1 MATNYFDELEERR
14 KKILGE
20 SYKPISKTAIEKT
33 NESFEERRQRILT
46 QQPEKKPSQVA
57 ATEIKEE
64 KKQSWFDKI
73 KTGVKKAIDTINPK
87 KKISEEAQT
96 KPIAD
101 LQAQTGLD
109 TTGLAI
115 NQKNILDSQIE
126 KLKIEDQKQA
136 VVSAQM
142 TDYGKDRYSPE
153 KQKELRQ
160 QRQEEVKAAT
170 RTELKEGYKEP
181 KAFGQAVESLF
192 QSTVGLASS
201 LGAGSEMIGQMTGSV
216 ILTEAGQKIKLEA
229 DKVIASNPEW
239 NPPED
244 QKWGVDKIARL
255 VAASAPSL
263 LGAVGAGM
271 VAGPVG
277 LFAYGAVMEGGA
289 TYGEAVDAGTEE
301 GKAQIYGSV
310 VGIVNGTI
318 ETIFPNELLSAP
330 AKQAKKK
337 ITKKIVNKV
346 VDGMVAFSK
355 RFVKGGVQEGGEEFL
370 QQLVSNTVATNYDE
384 NRKLWDDLL
393 ESFVG
398 GSLTGGLLQ
407 QFEGRVTYPSTKIDM
422 TPEAARESVE
432 ISDLKDTPAGEA
444 ILKVADEAET
454 KNASVVI
461 DLSGQDGDVVV
472 TPDKNKVG
480 VAIGSKIE
488 PIVSQEE
495 QVTSLE
501 PLKQAET
508 KEVVTSEVK
517 TDSQIETAKQT
528 LINEAKDY
536 KTATEFATDKIF
548 TDSLSGIE
556 KQVLDSYEG
565 ETTAD
570 KLEALYKESKQTK
583 EQPKEVTKV
592 QEAETDIDM
601 DELPAEVQQKAEEDW
616 VDNYAEKYGKMEEE
630 VRVLDRLIKEAR
642 ADERE
647 VLKAKRAEIVKR
659 QGKMEE
665 GFINKYQPKKKV
677 VKKKVEKKKQ
687 KETEKLEKVNYDPEK
702 LELNIYDPNTFGN
715 PDPNKYEVQVR
726 YKGFISDKA
735 KFDTKK
741 QAEDF
746 VANYQFKGMTTNVAG
761 DYMESR
767 FFKETYLANVKVK
780 PKKIES
786 KKKYKTTINI
796 QDKNDLEYLG
806 RILSDDQINDIKKGK
821 MTNWRGTPYE
831 DVAKVNIVSETPKT
845 IEQQLKG
852 KIKEVKLKSD
862 TFYHGTSAENAS
874 KIIKEGF
881 KRGVDLPEETF
892 RGGGYGKMQSSIS
905 FAETPKEASIF
916 STLTKNGEIIEAKLK
931 DNAKVVSVNGIEDA
945 IELEDYIDY
954 LNKQKIDAVY
964 IGGGEKELVVINPK
978 ALTSIKIGREEVTK
992 PKVKVL
998 KQPSKVDPKKVVAV
1012 LDKKQTKQLP
1022 VLQNVKVDNGKMI
1035 ATDLKSYVI
1044 LNTDKKDSGLF
1055 RLVGN
1060 DLVKSPD
1067 PIADFP
1073 DGPDLTKMK
1082 LKAEVLSENLIDVFS
1097 KTKLY
1102 IEKKDDRPTLTGVNI
1117 KIDKGIAS
1125 ITATDGFRLYNQEI
1139 GVKSTEKLDA
1149 IIPAKNLDNLIKLLG
1164 GGKVSI
1170 KADND
1175 FISFTNTTGS
1185 VVVKTLVGDYPNINM
1200 VFNNNYEKTL
1210 VFDKKAFG
1218 DAVKQL
1224 EAIAKLNYNKV
1235 ELSTEGNKLKLKTD
1249 VMIDDK
1255 KTDEKVVTVPIS
1267 KQMKRKVKPGVLEG
1281 ALVMP
1286 VRVGDGDIPNP
1297 EAGTYNYRYLL
1308 DVVKTIE
1315 GKDLYFDY
1323 QPNELQPLHISNK
1336 AEVPRVE
1343 TKKAPSGTGDVG
1355 GYASVESLEQTLS
1368 KIKSVQFPE
1377 LVRLAR
1383 DMTGDV
1389 PALRKL
1395 RRKLGV
1401 FVHPGGLTGMG
1412 EIRLSYSIFNDPVLM
1427 ARVLGHEIGHLN
1439 DYFDDKTLSRGNLA
1453 GRIASLRGYRKNIL
1467 EDPTRG
1473 EVDNRV
1479 LVQELKELTQL
1490 WKPFDDQADPN
1501 FTKYRYSSRELY
1513 ADALSVLFNDP
1524 ALLKQQAPTF
1534 YQAFFDFID
1543 EKPKAKEHL
1552 FKVWDMLNK
1561 DEEALFKQ
1569 RDEDITRSYAKGEEA
1584 FYAKLLEKANRKDN
1598 ILHRVRTLL
1607 DNVNYP
1613 VEFQVNQVVKKG
1625 EKLENKKNPAIELN
1639 ALRYSEGKVKN
1650 FIADN
1655 FQPALDLV
1663 NQVESTNGWE
1673 LLGKVAFLDRII
1685 NERGAVENPIEILQS
1700 VYGPEAWGDIAK
1712 NYLPKGIEKES
1723 AGEQIRLLEKHLSK
1737 VVSTNIDE
1745 GTLWDEVKSVLPKG
1759 IANPFGYDRKTA
1771 TEQLDGYSKS
1781 VPAEDW
1787 DKLTQA
1793 QELFKKG
1800 VKAVVAEAEKNG
1812 YYSPELIKEMK
1823 ANPAYATFQVLD
1835 YLETFITSKVYRS
1848 IGTLKDI
1855 ANPATSTVMKSVSTI
1870 GAIER
1875 NNVKRTYVDFAK
1887 KYYANEIVEARTRW
1901 VNDHRE
1907 FLPPKDKSLD
1917 LVVVIEDG
1925 KTMGYYLNK
1934 DIADSLNNASNAT
1947 VKQTAEL
1954 VRKLTRSSAYRAIFT
1969 TVNLGFMTTNFA
1981 RDFMRTW
1988 KTTPNYT
1995 FKEALLSLPKQVLR
2009 YSQAIPH
2016 ARARA
2021 LKQQD
2026 ILIKEMENIKA
2037 LGATTFKDMFGEPDP
2052 GDKQIERVM
2061 KDLNLMENTKKRGL
2075 LGAGY
2080 NILET
2085 VSTIGDFI
2093 ETLPKVATYIE
2104 LKNKMPQDELANF
2117 IREKAGSPDFRK
2129 TGKLTPVT
2137 NNLFLFSNAYKEGI
2151 KTDAKILFKKP
2162 TTKSEKASQSGYYWK
2177 TVMADVLPKVLIA
2190 LIGAGFLGDELKK
2203 MVDNI
2208 SEYDKTNYNVIPLG
2222 LDENGKTIYL
2232 RMPQDDTG
2240 RFIGGLTRKMM
2251 TVLTKGELK
2260 NLAALFDYGYGQ
2272 LPGLA
2277 PSLTSFMTLATYL
2290 SGRNPYD
2297 SYRGRY
2303 IVPEQAFEA
2312 GFKYSFPYIFDH
2324 IAKQQGAG
2332 IILPQY
2338 KLEGDNITAFQRTLN
2353 LPMLGNIVGRWI
2365 KVSDYGTSELDQGI
2379 TEEIRKQKAKE
2390 GQERKKVLSD
2400 LTKKY
2405 LDGDRNMDR
2414 RDKLEEE
2421 YLVKAYGENY
2431 DIDEPKQTITNAR
2444 KQFRIAVELKNRND
2458 SDINNIIYAQ
2468 SNDEKIELLNN
2479 ARQRKTDIEYAE
2491 MVNLLL
2497 DNKVISTKV
2506 ADEAEMIWQEGGDKK
2521 SGLLNF
2527 KLVKEAYAAEGLEE
2541 ATGTKL
2547 TGPQSFAVRKV
2558 KISNWIDKLKEDLPD
2573 LLDKPIDYWASRLEG
2588 IVRGLEKPNEKTRET
2603 YKIMLSALEQ
2613 DPVWYKENITPKD
2626 EKAIFGHTIMT
2637 DSFIKK
2643 SVEEVKQDVE
2653 EKKKLENQEEVPLK
2667 TPLPEAT
2674 PTGFVPVEND
2684 EVEPAPTVDSP
2695 KATDTPYNDTIKE
2708 VFGDLWKDATKVLKR
2723 TDKDG
2728 VIRGEN
2734 TQLLSGPE
2742 VDIENR
2748 IDPKTGLYDSNAPIK
2763 TFKNV
2768 FSGETENS
2776 IDRGLFRINNSR
2788 FYQLLNGKAER
2799 AMMIEAGIIDDK
2811 YSKANDITPEMAK
2824 EAWDKMLDVEN
2835 NVKMAKILYD
2845 LNGNWDAWV
2854 AAPKEWL
2861 TAERRKALGLS

>member
-780 PKKIES
+780 PKKVE
-786 KKKYKTTINI
+786 
-796 QDKNDLEYLG
+796 
-806 RILSDDQINDIKKGK
+806 
-821 MTNWRGTPYE
+821 
-831 DVAKVNIVSETPKT
+831 
-845 IEQQLKG
+845 
-852 KIKEVKLKSD
+852 
-862 TFYHGTSAENAS
+862 
-874 KIIKEGF
+874 
-881 KRGVDLPEETF
+881 
-892 RGGGYGKMQSSIS
+892 
-905 FAETPKEASIF
+905 
-916 STLTKNGEIIEAKLK
+916 
-931 DNAKVVSVNGIEDA
+931 
-945 IELEDYIDY
+945 
-954 LNKQKIDAVY
+954 
-964 IGGGEKELVVINPK
+964 
-978 ALTSIKIGREEVTK
+978 TK
-992 PKVKVL
+992 PKVKVKLL

-1022 VLQNVKVDNGKMI
+1022 ILQNVKVDNGKMI

-1323 QPNELQPLHISNK
+1323 QPNELQP
-1336 AEVPRVE
+1336 
-1343 TKKAPSGTGDVG
+1343 
-1355 GYASVESLEQTLS
+1355 
-1368 KIKSVQFPE
+1368 
-1377 LVRLAR
+1377 
-1383 DMTGDV
+1383 
-1389 PALRKL
+1389 
-1395 RRKLGV
+1395 
-1401 FVHPGGLTGMG
+1401 
-1412 EIRLSYSIFNDPVLM
+1412 
-1427 ARVLGHEIGHLN
+1427 
-1439 DYFDDKTLSRGNLA
+1439 
-1453 GRIASLRGYRKNIL
+1453 
-1467 EDPTRG
+1467 
-1473 EVDNRV
+1473 
-1479 LVQELKELTQL
+1479 
-1490 WKPFDDQADPN
+1490 
-1501 FTKYRYSSRELY
+1501 
-1513 ADALSVLFNDP
+1513 
-1524 ALLKQQAPTF
+1524 
-1534 YQAFFDFID
+1534 
-1543 EKPKAKEHL
+1543 
-1552 FKVWDMLNK
+1552 
-1561 DEEALFKQ
+1561 
-1569 RDEDITRSYAKGEEA
+1569 
-1584 FYAKLLEKANRKDN
+1584 
-1598 ILHRVRTLL
+1598 
-1607 DNVNYP
+1607 
-1613 VEFQVNQVVKKG
+1613 
-1625 EKLENKKNPAIELN
+1625 
-1639 ALRYSEGKVKN
+1639 
-1650 FIADN
+1650 
-1655 FQPALDLV
+1655 
-1663 NQVESTNGWE
+1663 
-1673 LLGKVAFLDRII
+1673 
-1685 NERGAVENPIEILQS
+1685 
-1700 VYGPEAWGDIAK
+1700 
-1712 NYLPKGIEKES
+1712 
-1723 AGEQIRLLEKHLSK
+1723 
-1737 VVSTNIDE
+1737 
-1745 GTLWDEVKSVLPKG
+1745 
-1759 IANPFGYDRKTA
+1759 
-1771 TEQLDGYSKS
+1771 
-1781 VPAEDW
+1781 
-1787 DKLTQA
+1787 
-1793 QELFKKG
+1793 
-1800 VKAVVAEAEKNG
+1800 
-1812 YYSPELIKEMK
+1812 
-1823 ANPAYATFQVLD
+1823 
-1835 YLETFITSKVYRS
+1835 
-1848 IGTLKDI
+1848 
-1855 ANPATSTVMKSVSTI
+1855 
-1870 GAIER
+1870 
-1875 NNVKRTYVDFAK
+1875 
-1887 KYYANEIVEARTRW
+1887 
-1901 VNDHRE
+1901 
-1907 FLPPKDKSLD
+1907 
-1917 LVVVIEDG
+1917 
-1925 KTMGYYLNK
+1925 
-1934 DIADSLNNASNAT
+1934 
-1947 VKQTAEL
+1947 
-1954 VRKLTRSSAYRAIFT
+1954 
-1969 TVNLGFMTTNFA
+1969 
-1981 RDFMRTW
+1981 
-1988 KTTPNYT
+1988 
-1995 FKEALLSLPKQVLR
+1995 
-2009 YSQAIPH
+2009 
-2016 ARARA
+2016 
-2021 LKQQD
+2021 
-2026 ILIKEMENIKA
+2026 
-2037 LGATTFKDMFGEPDP
+2037 
-2052 GDKQIERVM
+2052 
-2061 KDLNLMENTKKRGL
+2061 
-2075 LGAGY
+2075 
-2080 NILET
+2080 
-2085 VSTIGDFI
+2085 
-2093 ETLPKVATYIE
+2093 
-2104 LKNKMPQDELANF
+2104 
-2117 IREKAGSPDFRK
+2117 
-2129 TGKLTPVT
+2129 
-2137 NNLFLFSNAYKEGI
+2137 
-2151 KTDAKILFKKP
+2151 
-2162 TTKSEKASQSGYYWK
+2162 
-2177 TVMADVLPKVLIA
+2177 
-2190 LIGAGFLGDELKK
+2190 
-2203 MVDNI
+2203 
-2208 SEYDKTNYNVIPLG
+2208 
-2222 LDENGKTIYL
+2222 
-2232 RMPQDDTG
+2232 
-2240 RFIGGLTRKMM
+2240 
-2251 TVLTKGELK
+2251 
-2260 NLAALFDYGYGQ
+2260 
-2272 LPGLA
+2272 
-2277 PSLTSFMTLATYL
+2277 
-2290 SGRNPYD
+2290 
-2297 SYRGRY
+2297 
-2303 IVPEQAFEA
+2303 
-2312 GFKYSFPYIFDH
+2312 
-2324 IAKQQGAG
+2324 
-2332 IILPQY
+2332 
-2338 KLEGDNITAFQRTLN
+2338 
-2353 LPMLGNIVGRWI
+2353 
-2365 KVSDYGTSELDQGI
+2365 
-2379 TEEIRKQKAKE
+2379 
-2390 GQERKKVLSD
+2390 
-2400 LTKKY
+2400 
-2405 LDGDRNMDR
+2405 
-2414 RDKLEEE
+2414 
-2421 YLVKAYGENY
+2421 
-2431 DIDEPKQTITNAR
+2431 
-2444 KQFRIAVELKNRND
+2444 
-2458 SDINNIIYAQ
+2458 
-2468 SNDEKIELLNN
+2468 
-2479 ARQRKTDIEYAE
+2479 
-2491 MVNLLL
+2491 
-2497 DNKVISTKV
+2497 
-2506 ADEAEMIWQEGGDKK
+2506 
-2521 SGLLNF
+2521 
-2527 KLVKEAYAAEGLEE
+2527 
-2541 ATGTKL
+2541 
-2547 TGPQSFAVRKV
+2547 
-2558 KISNWIDKLKEDLPD
+2558 
-2573 LLDKPIDYWASRLEG
+2573 
-2588 IVRGLEKPNEKTRET
+2588 
-2603 YKIMLSALEQ
+2603 
-2613 DPVWYKENITPKD
+2613 
-2626 EKAIFGHTIMT
+2626 
-2637 DSFIKK
+2637 
-2643 SVEEVKQDVE
+2643 
-2653 EKKKLENQEEVPLK
+2653 
-2667 TPLPEAT
+2667 
-2674 PTGFVPVEND
+2674 
-2684 EVEPAPTVDSP
+2684 
-2695 KATDTPYNDTIKE
+2695 
-2708 VFGDLWKDATKVLKR
+2708 
-2723 TDKDG
+2723 
-2728 VIRGEN
+2728 
-2734 TQLLSGPE
+2734 
-2742 VDIENR
+2742 
-2748 IDPKTGLYDSNAPIK
+2748 
-2763 TFKNV
+2763 
-2768 FSGETENS
+2768 
-2776 IDRGLFRINNSR
+2776 
-2788 FYQLLNGKAER
+2788 
-2799 AMMIEAGIIDDK
+2799 
-2811 YSKANDITPEMAK
+2811 
-2824 EAWDKMLDVEN
+2824 
-2835 NVKMAKILYD
+2835 
-2845 LNGNWDAWV
+2845 
-2854 AAPKEWL
+2854 
-2861 TAERRKALGLS
+2861 